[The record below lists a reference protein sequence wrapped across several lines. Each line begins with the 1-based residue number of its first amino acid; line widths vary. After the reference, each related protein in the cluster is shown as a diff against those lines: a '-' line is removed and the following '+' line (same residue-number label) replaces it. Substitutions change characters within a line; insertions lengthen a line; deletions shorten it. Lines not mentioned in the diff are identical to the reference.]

1 MAVLQMAGRQRTDGL
16 WLAVIGIAVLF
27 FLILP
32 TLIVIP
38 MSFSDAAYLEFPP
51 KAWSFR
57 WYREYFGSTE
67 WMAATRTSILAAIL
81 TTLIATPMGALAA
94 YGLHCSSPRI
104 RNAAQNIVVMPIV
117 VPVILVAVGVF
128 HLYAKLGLNYTL
140 AGIVIAHVALALPFV
155 IITVLSGLKSY
166 DFNQELAAR
175 SMGASRARAM
185 LDVTLPQ
192 VKFSVQAGAFLA
204 FITSLDEVVVA
215 MLISGGDN
223 ATVTRRMFNALR
235 DQIEPTVAAIS
246 TCLIAIS
253 LLALIGVQSL
263 TTHHDWTSGTREAIG
278 TMVSLRRLKRSSEG
292 SRSGGSV
299 ACAYPFLDFSCRSDH
314 NLAIAR
320 NSLLRESG
328 QESGE
333 ADGAYELPVRPEDRT
348 GDSGNI
354 RVPLAET
361 DVDALLSNSAGLRAT
376 APAKCFQNLPGR
388 TDAKRGHVTLLDV
401 ITRQSAR
408 VDTVQAYAH
417 VAARYVERRAFVGLS
432 HKIVQDG
439 PYDDAEVE
447 TLPEHRSQTPQHRA
461 QVIEAVS
468 VPLNVPEAF
477 QRDGE
482 SQDGRF
488 GKPASL
494 RQILELVRVRAVV
507 KDVQQGK
514 GALDRLDAGETVV
527 PASLGTGGP
536 GFAFL
541 LRHDHPLHPCHASRG
556 RFGPARVR
564 RRAHPRRRESHIHR
578 PPRGACDGV
587 RGGGSTSF
595 LPGGG

>member
-223 ATVTRRMFNALR
+223 ATITRRMFNALR

-253 LLALIGVQSL
+253 LLALIGVQL
-263 TTHHDWTSGTREAIG
+263 IG
-278 TMVSLRRLKRSSEG
+278 R
-292 SRSGGSV
+292 
-299 ACAYPFLDFSCRSDH
+299 
-314 NLAIAR
+314 
-320 NSLLRESG
+320 
-328 QESGE
+328 
-333 ADGAYELPVRPEDRT
+333 
-348 GDSGNI
+348 
-354 RVPLAET
+354 
-361 DVDALLSNSAGLRAT
+361 
-376 APAKCFQNLPGR
+376 
-388 TDAKRGHVTLLDV
+388 
-401 ITRQSAR
+401 
-408 VDTVQAYAH
+408 
-417 VAARYVERRAFVGLS
+417 
-432 HKIVQDG
+432 
-439 PYDDAEVE
+439 
-447 TLPEHRSQTPQHRA
+447 
-461 QVIEAVS
+461 
-468 VPLNVPEAF
+468 
-477 QRDGE
+477 
-482 SQDGRF
+482 
-488 GKPASL
+488 
-494 RQILELVRVRAVV
+494 
-507 KDVQQGK
+507 
-514 GALDRLDAGETVV
+514 
-527 PASLGTGGP
+527 
-536 GFAFL
+536 
-541 LRHDHPLHPCHASRG
+541 RG
-556 RFGPARVR
+556 RGKR
-564 RRAHPRRRESHIHR
+564 
-578 PPRGACDGV
+578 
-587 RGGGSTSF
+587 
-595 LPGGG
+595 

>member
-1 MAVLQMAGRQRTDGL
+1 MAGRKQADGL

-57 WYREYFGSTE
+57 WYREYFESTE
-67 WMAATRTSILAAIL
+67 WMAATRTSLVAAAL

-192 VKFSVQAGAFLA
+192 VKFSVQVGAFLA

-223 ATVTRRMFNALR
+223 ATITRRMFNALR

-246 TCLIAIS
+246 TCLIAVS
-253 LLALIGVQSL
+253 LLALIGVQL
-263 TTHHDWTSGTREAIG
+263 IG
-278 TMVSLRRLKRSSEG
+278 
-292 SRSGGSV
+292 
-299 ACAYPFLDFSCRSDH
+299 
-314 NLAIAR
+314 
-320 NSLLRESG
+320 
-328 QESGE
+328 
-333 ADGAYELPVRPEDRT
+333 
-348 GDSGNI
+348 
-354 RVPLAET
+354 
-361 DVDALLSNSAGLRAT
+361 
-376 APAKCFQNLPGR
+376 GR
-388 TDAKRGHVTLLDV
+388 
-401 ITRQSAR
+401 
-408 VDTVQAYAH
+408 
-417 VAARYVERRAFVGLS
+417 
-432 HKIVQDG
+432 
-439 PYDDAEVE
+439 
-447 TLPEHRSQTPQHRA
+447 
-461 QVIEAVS
+461 
-468 VPLNVPEAF
+468 
-477 QRDGE
+477 
-482 SQDGRF
+482 
-488 GKPASL
+488 
-494 RQILELVRVRAVV
+494 
-507 KDVQQGK
+507 GK
-514 GALDRLDAGETVV
+514 GER
-527 PASLGTGGP
+527 
-536 GFAFL
+536 
-541 LRHDHPLHPCHASRG
+541 
-556 RFGPARVR
+556 
-564 RRAHPRRRESHIHR
+564 
-578 PPRGACDGV
+578 
-587 RGGGSTSF
+587 
-595 LPGGG
+595 